1 MQPKGKPPCPRYGS
15 SLVYVQSLESVFLYG
30 GRNNMID
37 QKQKGFFNDMY
48 VYRVYSN
55 EWMECT
61 CINSEQIPRANHCT
75 FLKDTKLFLF
85 GGLNYEG
92 YCSSQMEII
101 ELDHNIAVKIEK

>member
-1 MQPKGKPPCPRYGS
+1 MCACVFATFLSMHNATYSNHSGPRYGS

-61 CINSEQIPRANHCT
+61 CINSEQYRN
-75 FLKDTKLFLF
+75 
-85 GGLNYEG
+85 
-92 YCSSQMEII
+92 
-101 ELDHNIAVKIEK
+101 